1 VAIQSIE
8 IIRGSLPFVTPIVT
22 SYGTETG
29 RNFLFVHIIGDESE
43 GWGECVALTDPLY
56 SSEFIDGADEVI
68 RRYLLPMVKRE
79 TTSREFAERAVSI
92 NGHHMAKAAVESA
105 LLDYEL
111 RAKGESLARFI
122 GATRENVPTGVA
134 VGIHS
139 SIDGLLETVKSHLD
153 EGYQRIKIKIDRGYD
168 IEPVRALREA
178 FGLGFLLQVDANSA
192 YSLED
197 AAHLAQLDQFKLLFI
212 EQPFAQDDLIS
223 HVALAKQIQTSV
235 CLDESISSFDLART
249 AIEIGACS
257 VINVKPGRVGGL
269 FEAVKIHDYCVQH
282 KVAMWCGGMYET
294 GIGRAMNIAFA
305 ALPGCTLPGD
315 ISASGRYF
323 VDDVTEPFVMVDGHI
338 EVPTGP
344 GIGVSPRP
352 DMLEG
357 TATSRDVVTV
367 AP

>member
-1 VAIQSIE
+1 MTIQSIE

-56 SSEFIDGADEVI
+56 SSEYIDGADAVI
-68 RRYLLPMVKRE
+68 RQYLLPMVTST
-79 TTSREFAERAVSI
+79 TTSREFADRAVSI

-122 GATRENVPTGVA
+122 GATRESVPTGVA

-139 SIDGLLETVKSHLD
+139 SIDGLLETVKHHLD
-153 EGYQRIKIKIDRGYD
+153 EGYRRIKIKIDRGYD

-178 FGLGFLLQVDANSA
+178 FGPDFLLQVDANSA

-197 AAHLAQLDQFKLLFI
+197 AAHLAQLDQFDVLFI
-212 EQPFAQDDLIS
+212 EQPLGQDDLIS
-223 HVALAKQIQTSV
+223 HASLAKSIHTPI
-235 CLDESISSFDLART
+235 CLDESITSFDLART
-249 AIEIGACS
+249 ALEMGACS
-257 VINVKPGRVGGL
+257 VVNVKPGRVGGL
-269 FEAVKIHDYCVQH
+269 FEAIKIHDYCVKH
-282 KVAMWCGGMYET
+282 DVALWCGGMYET
-294 GIGRAMNIAFA
+294 GVGRAMNIAFA

-315 ISASGRYF
+315 ISASSRYF
-323 VDDVTEPFVMVDGHI
+323 VDDITEPFVINNGHI
-338 EVPTGP
+338 DVPAGP
-344 GIGVSPRP
+344 GIGVSPRRE
-352 DMLEG
+352 MLEK
-357 TATSRDVVTV
+357 TATSRDVLRVE
-367 AP
+367 A